1 MSSTLT
7 SDAIHVVMTS
17 SRFRWVSCQ
26 MDYLCECSTD
36 RERHNALRQLPPDL
50 PSSYRRILERVNAST
65 KHNQQLVTYTL
76 QWILFGVQKL
86 TMPAFL
92 EALGCIDNETALD
105 RACFTT
111 ADQLQH
117 WCSSLVRVSPEG
129 ILEIAHFTVKEYL
142 MSIDPTQ
149 EPQLAKFK
157 ISKDLANANLAT
169 TCLTYLNYPS
179 FKTLPFPKV
188 VDEKG
193 EYLIQKYLNTYH
205 FLTYATIFW
214 DEHALA
220 IMDKPSI
227 FKKVQRLFRPG
238 RNDTFKFWKRLR
250 FYLIRTRDSGIK
262 FKDSDVYETVQN
274 TTPLHWAAILA
285 LPLVCDW
292 LLQNQLEVNKLSYL
306 GSPLHC
312 ALLQGTEVDMNYG
325 YSNFYKSKPIW
336 RDCDRK
342 TVIRM
347 LVKRG
352 SMIDIV
358 PPHFEKTPLAV
369 SLGWKL
375 FGVSDILV
383 ELGAKLTFDELQDII
398 ESPLLDIGCWTGLP
412 TTAHKLAKL
421 IIPDEEHGL
430 EETIFRLGVIL
441 TIPWVNNEDS
451 RIDDSL
457 ELEIVGKSYDATTV
471 PECLDIGYN
480 GPISESTLQL
490 LRRTI
495 ETQARLDSPNTLLAL
510 VDYLRKCETSPQELA
525 STLVKAVDWYVN
537 GHNDS
542 RVSAILPILDI
553 LEGLGNY
560 LWSKNRGDA
569 LTHGAL
575 KWHKPRQIIDRLM
588 KFEADP
594 GYASDK
600 GENLVHLAAAYDKD
614 SSVLQTLFET
624 CDCTSALGKITKSG
638 GCPLTYAV
646 RTHSNSNAE
655 FLVKKYETADV
666 CTIRLVVQNALQQK
680 EKRVLEVMRTSKV
693 LSDYLRA
700 EQFEQKALI
709 QRSTDCMSA
718 IDGCQTTLPCCTTG
732 ESLLNVAGNSRS
744 RANEDVVMENAA

>member
-1 MSSTLT
+1 
-7 SDAIHVVMTS
+7 
-17 SRFRWVSCQ
+17 

-36 RERHNALRQLPPDL
+36 RERHNALRKLPPDL

-65 KHNQQLVTYTL
+65 KHNQQLVTYKL
-76 QWILFGVQKL
+76 QWILFGVQNL
-86 TMPAFL
+86 TMPALL

-117 WCSSLVRVSPEG
+117 WCSSLVRLSSEG

-227 FKKVQRLFRPG
+227 FNKVQRLFRPG
-238 RNDTFKFWKRLR
+238 RNDAFKFWKRLR
-250 FYLIRTRDSGIK
+250 FYLIRQHDNEIR
-262 FKDSDVYETVQN
+262 FKDSAGYETVSNTVQS

-285 LPLVCDW
+285 LPLVCEW
-292 LLQNQLEVNKLSYL
+292 LLQSQLDVNKSSYL

-312 ALLQGTEVDMNYG
+312 ALLQNTYVDMDYD
-325 YSNFYKSKPIW
+325 YSTFYPGMPIW
-336 RDCDRK
+336 REYDRK
-342 TVIRM
+342 KVIRM

-352 SMIDIV
+352 SRIDIV
-358 PPHFEKTPLAV
+358 PLYSEKTPLAI
-369 SLGWKL
+369 SFSWAL
-375 FGVSDILV
+375 FGVVEILV
-383 ELGAKLTFDELQDII
+383 ELGAKLTFHELQDVI
-398 ESPLLDIGCWTGLP
+398 ETQVDESDCWTGLP

-451 RIDDSL
+451 RIGDSL
-457 ELEIVGKSYDATTV
+457 ELEIAGKSYDATTV
-471 PECLDIGYN
+471 PECLDIGYS

-495 ETQARLDSPNTLLAL
+495 EFQARLGSPDTLLAL
-510 VDYLRKCETSPQELA
+510 VDYLRKVETSPQELA
-525 STLVKAVDWYVN
+525 SALVRAVDRYVSKRRKR
-537 GHNDS
+537 NDPQI
-542 RVSAILPILDI
+542 SAILTILDI
-553 LEGLGNY
+553 LEGLGNF
-560 LWSKNRGDA
+560 LWSEKRGEA
-569 LTHGAL
+569 LMYGAL
-575 KWHKPRQIIDRLM
+575 RCHHPRQIIDKLL
-588 KFEADP
+588 KFVVDP
-594 GYASDK
+594 GYANDK
-600 GENLVHLAAAYDKD
+600 GENLIHLAAAYDKD
-614 SSVLQTLFET
+614 SSVLQTFFET

-638 GCPLTYAV
+638 CCPLTYAL

-655 FLVKKYETADV
+655 FLVKKYEAADV
-666 CTIRLVVQNALQQK
+666 CTIKLIVQKALHRK
-680 EKRVLEVMRTSKV
+680 EDRVLEVMRTSKV

-700 EQFEQKALI
+700 EQSGQKRLI
-709 QRSTDCMSA
+709 RRSPIACLRSTA
-718 IDGCQTTLPCCTTG
+718 VQTTLPCRMT
-732 ESLLNVAGNSRS
+732 EEYLHNVAGKSRS
-744 RANEDVVMENAA
+744 RANEDVVMEDAG